1 MPSACDLPL
10 MNTVC
15 DAVGGVASS
24 TGQAITDGI
33 GAWIAKSM
41 GEMAQAAADLAAQAV
56 DKTTAVDL
64 NATWF
69 RENYELLLPIG
80 LVMIVGTFCLQLI
93 RAAWRRDERAL
104 FQAVTGTVAGVFF
117 AFAAIACT
125 TIALTIVDAL
135 SAGLFK
141 AANSSVDDA
150 IRRVI
155 KVNSYG
161 AMYGLGW
168 GIPAIV
174 ALGATIG
181 AFLYWA
187 VMVARKVGILI
198 LVTLAVFAGAGGG
211 WEVARRWRRGWIEA
225 TSSLIVSKL
234 LMTIVFLL
242 GVSAMG
248 KTDPTDGLSALSDAM
263 AGIVIMVLVLLCP
276 YATYKF
282 VHWAAEGG
290 GQDDLHR
297 TGVAGVT
304 VAAGAAKT
312 AGQLAMQA
320 GTGMPAPQGP
330 AKVPG
335 QGAGGVAAGINP
347 AGGNT
352 SPEGISG
359 DEPPQTTFRFGEDPG
374 ATGDKGQPLI
384 RRPRTDGDKGRPL
397 IQRPGQPTGTG
408 GASGGSS
415 AGATGAATGATS
427 TPAPTGT
434 AAAPVS
440 GTTASGPAPAGL
452 GTTSPSGSAT
462 APGPAPAGAPT
473 GPPPVAQA
481 VSTPPTTPPPAPPG
495 LSPQGGTTPA
505 RWVYPKPPSG
515 LGGSDP
521 RS

>member
-1 MPSACDLPL
+1 

-80 LVMIVGTFCLQLI
+80 LVLIVGTFCLQLI

-248 KTDPTDGLSALSDAM
+248 KTDPADGLGALSDAM

-335 QGAGGVAAGINP
+335 QGDGGVAAGINP
-347 AGGNT
+347 AGGSNT
-352 SPEGISG
+352 STEGISG
-359 DEPPQTTFRFGEDPG
+359 DEPPQTTFRFGEDPN

-397 IQRPGQPTGTG
+397 IQRPDGQS
-408 GASGGSS
+408 AGGSTGVTGSETEASS
-415 AGATGAATGATS
+415 APGPS
-427 TPAPTGT
+427 GT
-434 AAAPVS
+434 AAAP
-440 GTTASGPAPAGL
+440 TASGPAPGSP
-452 GTTSPSGSAT
+452 GTTGPNSSGGSVT
-462 APGPAPAGAPT
+462 TPGPAPVGAPT
-473 GPPPVAQA
+473 GPPPGIQTVPAKPAQ
-481 VSTPPTTPPPAPPG
+481 PRPPAPQG
-495 LSPQGGTTPA
+495 LSPQGGTTSA
-505 RWVYPKPPSG
+505 RWVYPNPPTG
-515 LGGSDP
+515 LGGSSP

>member
-1 MPSACDLPL
+1 
-10 MNTVC
+10 MNKVC
-15 DAVGGVASS
+15 DAVGGVVSE
-24 TGQAITDGI
+24 TGQAVTDGI

-80 LVMIVGTFCLQLI
+80 LVLIVGTFCLQLM
-93 RAAWRRDERAL
+93 RAAWRRDEKAL

-150 IRRVI
+150 IRRLI
-155 KVNSYG
+155 KVNGYG

-168 GIPAIV
+168 GVPAIV

-187 VMVARKVGILI
+187 VMVARKIGILI

-225 TSSLIVSKL
+225 TSALVVSKL

-248 KTDPTDGLSALSDAM
+248 KTEPADGLGALSDAM
-263 AGIVIMVLVLLCP
+263 AGIVILVLVLLCP

-282 VHWAAEGG
+282 VHWAADGG

-297 TGVAGVT
+297 AGVAGAT
-304 VAAGAAKT
+304 VATGAAKSAAT
-312 AGQLAMQA
+312 LAVQA
-320 GTGMPAPQGP
+320 GIGMPAPQGP

-347 AGGNT
+347 AGGST

-359 DEPPQTTFRFGEDPG
+359 DEPPQSTFRFGEDPN
-374 ATGDKGQPLI
+374 ATGDKGRALI
-384 RRPRTDGDKGRPL
+384 RRPQASGDRGRPL
-397 IQRPGQPTGTG
+397 IQRASQPTGVA
-408 GASGGSS
+408 ASSS
-415 AGATGAATGATS
+415 LGD
-427 TPAPTGT
+427 T
-434 AAAPVS
+434 AK
-440 GTTASGPAPAGL
+440 AS
-452 GTTSPSGSAT
+452 SPE
-462 APGPAPAGAPT
+462 PAGASTGASSATEVVPSAPT
-473 GPPPVAQA
+473 RPR
-481 VSTPPTTPPPAPPG
+481 PPTPLG
-495 LSPQGGTTPA
+495 LPPQGGTTPDQ
-505 RWVYPKPPSG
+505 WVYPKPPT
-515 LGGSDP
+515 DTD
-521 RS
+521 RF